1 MTLRIFKNKAKK
13 KSIEELLETLI
24 TLNEDYYLCMKFMSE
39 NLFLPYPE
47 QDIRY
52 ITILERKM
60 NYFNTL
66 IHRHIA
72 QQNRPN
78 LA

>member
-1 MTLRIFKNKAKK
+1 MTLRRFKNKVKK
-13 KSIEELLETLI
+13 KSIEELLETLVK
-24 TLNEDYYLCMKFMSE
+24 LNEDYYLCMKFMSE
-39 NLFLPYPE
+39 NPFLPYPE
-47 QDIRY
+47 EDIRY

-60 NYFNTL
+60 NYTNTL
-66 IHRHIA
+66 IHRHLA

>member
-1 MTLRIFKNKAKK
+1 MTLRKFKNKAKR

-24 TLNEDYYLCMKFMSE
+24 TLNEAYYLRMKFMSE
-39 NLFLPYPE
+39 NPFPPHPE
-47 QDIRY
+47 EDIRY

-60 NYFNTL
+60 NYINTL

-72 QQNRPN
+72 
-78 LA
+78 

>member
-1 MTLRIFKNKAKK
+1 MTLRKFKNKAKR

-24 TLNEDYYLCMKFMSE
+24 TLNEEYYMGKKFISE
-39 NLFLPYPE
+39 NPFPPHPE
-47 QDIRY
+47 EDIRY

-60 NYFNTL
+60 NYINTL

-72 QQNRPN
+72 
-78 LA
+78 

>member
-1 MTLRIFKNKAKK
+1 MTLRKFKNKAKR

-24 TLNEDYYLCMKFMSE
+24 TLNEEYYMCKKFISE
-39 NLFLPYPE
+39 NPFPPHPE
-47 QDIRY
+47 EDIRH

-60 NYFNTL
+60 NYINTL

-72 QQNRPN
+72 
-78 LA
+78 